1 MLRMEQGI
9 EDEKSILKYIAPRLF
24 LDTIKIS
31 PNLARK
37 LGIPKILSIP
47 KGKKNIEERFLI
59 SGLET
64 LKIYNPNL
72 LYYVES
78 LKKILRQKQLLQI

>member
-1 MLRMEQGI
+1 MEQGI

-47 KGKKNIEERFLI
+47 KGKKNIDERF
-59 SGLET
+59 
-64 LKIYNPNL
+64 
-72 LYYVES
+72 
-78 LKKILRQKQLLQI
+78 